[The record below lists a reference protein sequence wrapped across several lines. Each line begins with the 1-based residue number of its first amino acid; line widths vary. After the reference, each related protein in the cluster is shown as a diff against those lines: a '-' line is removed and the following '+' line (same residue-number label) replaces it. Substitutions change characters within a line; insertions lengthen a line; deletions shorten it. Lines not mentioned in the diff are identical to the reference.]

1 MRGVTVAAT
10 CCPSVRAGGRSR
22 ATAAHHRRL
31 DARAC
36 HASRSRE
43 PHAGAHRRLRVT
55 AQRPGRSAGAAPR
68 HLTPRKTMEHFTAW
82 QLVVSIVLVAVV
94 IYPYVRI
101 VRRTGHSG
109 WWILT
114 MFVPVLNFIMLW
126 VFAFARWPTVDDR
139 QP

>member
-1 MRGVTVAAT
+1 
-10 CCPSVRAGGRSR
+10 
-22 ATAAHHRRL
+22 
-31 DARAC
+31 
-36 HASRSRE
+36 
-43 PHAGAHRRLRVT
+43 
-55 AQRPGRSAGAAPR
+55 
-68 HLTPRKTMEHFTAW
+68 MEHFTAW
-82 QLVVSIVLVAVV
+82 QLLVSLVLVAIVV
-94 IYPYVRI
+94 YPYVRI